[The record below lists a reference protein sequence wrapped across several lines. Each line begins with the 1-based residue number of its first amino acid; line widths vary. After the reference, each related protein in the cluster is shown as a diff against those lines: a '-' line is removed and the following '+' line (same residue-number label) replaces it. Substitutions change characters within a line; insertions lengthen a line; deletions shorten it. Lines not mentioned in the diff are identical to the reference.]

1 MKIETNLSL
10 INEIQPQ
17 GGISFKH
24 EKFMST
30 GTGELACIRIYKY
43 PSLVDDLWLT
53 ELLKEND
60 CITTIDINT
69 QEKNSAIKNINEN
82 IKELNARYES
92 EKNEDEK
99 ETAIDDINTMR
110 NLIQDINKHGEIVKL
125 TTMRIFVSADT
136 KKELEN
142 KVIEIIK
149 ELEGKGF
156 RGAVFLNET
165 EFEFRSLL
173 SSYSQM
179 IEQDQSNEGLPIG
192 SYVLASGYPLD
203 FSQLKDY
210 NGMNIGTT
218 STGGSTLFDQ
228 FYNDNSRMSYE
239 AVIIGKKGAGK
250 STLDKI
256 LILHNSIKGNYTRIF
271 DPSDEFITLVE
282 KLGGKIIN
290 LDGTGGIQNILEIVK
305 TDESEQVCLMKHFNK
320 LRVFYA
326 IISKTSRQE
335 ELSEFESMVKKLY
348 DKLGISIEKMGI
360 VTGLK
365 SEQYPILSDL
375 LKVVQDEVYINLNTK
390 EIRKDISDFRLEILE
405 KININLSSLKR
416 YIRFSFRNTR
426 KDKYKFKKPY

>member
-1 MKIETNLSL
+1 MKIKTNLGL
-10 INEIQPQ
+10 VNKIQPQ
-17 GGISFKH
+17 GGVSFKH
-24 EKFMST
+24 EKYISI
-30 GTGELACIRIYKY
+30 GTGEIACIRIYEY
-43 PSLVDDLWLT
+43 PYKVDDLWLT

-69 QEKNSAIKNINEN
+69 QDKALALKNINEN
-82 IKELNARYES
+82 IKEQQARYES
-92 EKNEDEK
+92 EKKEDEK
-99 ETAIDDINTMR
+99 QNAIDEIDMMR

-136 KKELEN
+136 KKELEK

-173 SSYSQM
+173 SSYIQM
-179 IEQDQSNEGLPIG
+179 AEKDPSNEGLPIG
-192 SYVLASGYPLD
+192 SYVFASGYPLD

-218 STGGSTLFDQ
+218 STGGSTLYDQ

-239 AVIIGKKGAGK
+239 AVIMGKKGAGK
-250 STLDKI
+250 STLAKL
-256 LILHNSIKGNYTRIF
+256 LILHNIIKGNYTRIF
-271 DPSDEFITLVE
+271 DPSDEFVTLVE

-305 TDESEQVCLMKHFNK
+305 THEDEEICLMKHFNK
-320 LRVFYA
+320 LRTFYA

-335 ELSEFESMVKKLY
+335 DLAEFERLAKKLY
-348 DKLGISIEKMGI
+348 DK
-360 VTGLK
+360 
-365 SEQYPILSDL
+365 
-375 LKVVQDEVYINLNTK
+375 
-390 EIRKDISDFRLEILE
+390 
-405 KININLSSLKR
+405 
-416 YIRFSFRNTR
+416 
-426 KDKYKFKKPY
+426 